1 VTVLA
6 DVSRDD
12 DLEGRAEIHQL
23 DGGRGGDRVQARA
36 EPFGRQQRRQLGQHQ
51 VRPRTGAGTR
61 DQRFEIGIRRRARAA
76 PRDHEDA
83 DPRRDHEAGRSPHPI
98 AHDRHDTKPESDTEP
113 AKSASSPTT
122 HCIRSTVVF
131 MKVGGTPHPYEAVA
145 QPVSRTF
152 RAKAEA
158 AAVDTDARTQFR
170 AIYDAWFDDVS
181 RWIRALGGM
190 DADRDDIVQEVFL
203 VVRRRL
209 SAFDGGNLAGWLYRI
224 TSRQVR
230 DFRRRAWVKH
240 IFTRRRA
247 QEPDVLPHAGGSPA
261 MALERKEEQRVLQ
274 MLLAKMPEARR
285 IAFVLF
291 EIEGLSGDEI
301 ARIQDIPLNT
311 VWTRLHHARREFFAL
326 AAKYQQAHG
335 NLKMEGTR

>member
-1 VTVLA
+1 
-6 DVSRDD
+6 
-12 DLEGRAEIHQL
+12 
-23 DGGRGGDRVQARA
+23 
-36 EPFGRQQRRQLGQHQ
+36 
-51 VRPRTGAGTR
+51 
-61 DQRFEIGIRRRARAA
+61 
-76 PRDHEDA
+76 
-83 DPRRDHEAGRSPHPI
+83 
-98 AHDRHDTKPESDTEP
+98 
-113 AKSASSPTT
+113 
-122 HCIRSTVVF
+122 

-190 DADRDDIVQEVFL
+190 EADRDDIVQEVFL

-209 SAFDGGNLAGWLYRI
+209 KDFDGGNLAGWLFRI

-230 DFRRRAWVKH
+230 DFRRRTWVKH

-247 QEPDVLPHAGGSPA
+247 QEPDVLPHGGGSPA